1 MCLYRFEPPYL
12 VETVPGLIFQPE
24 MATGAWAL
32 STHAGFAPLLPLAS
46 RVLKLSPIYTDGGE
60 VE

>member
-12 VETVPGLIFQPE
+12 VETVPGQPE

-32 STHAGFAPLLPLAS
+32 PTHAVFAPLLPLAS